1 MQKCKVCS
9 NEFGWQNIIKS
20 AWFYRYDKPM
30 ICDKCKTEHYI
41 NLTSRLITI
50 LSYID
55 SSVTYFHIC

>member
-41 NLTSRLITI
+41 NFKTDYNIVLH
-50 LSYID
+50 
-55 SSVTYFHIC
+55 SSITYFHIC